1 MSLRLQQKAVL
12 FSGLAFIA
20 MAVLHIPDQIFP
32 HGFDKNAPV
41 QLVSLLIIA
50 SLYLIYIALKSER
63 FRFRRIAIY
72 GAIAL
77 VVTQVASTLSSGNL
91 LGSLIGDSGRFV
103 GSLSVF
109 ALLIVSIFHSQ
120 FKFEPFVQLLRFYIF
135 AVGAV
140 AVIGI
145 AQHFDLIE
153 LPGAEGVSS
162 TLGNTDFFAAL
173 IGTTFPL
180 IFFLALNSS
189 RRGRIALAIT
199 AVINIY
205 ALYVAGPLQ
214 GYLDL
219 AFMAVGIGIYLLRK
233 YIPRREWTLN
243 ARTFLGTFAVIIWA
257 EFIFLMPFLGDF
269 VPVLGN
275 DVQVKIRSN
284 FWLAGTRQFFDHIL
298 LGVGPDQYGNN
309 YEQYRT
315 LEDIVKYTNI
325 LSNDAH
331 SASVQTLAT
340 VGILGTAAF
349 LFLIALVIRSFLII
363 WDTSAIDRKSLFALG
378 LFVFIYLTNSFVSP
392 ITLTHKV
399 LFWAVCGFIVGQVYR
414 LPSRRSERKVSQRV
428 LPALALALLLP
439 TTALFAQAQLNYL
452 THIEKY
458 AADNSIVQDY
468 KASPLLPCF
477 MYFDAELLMANN
489 VGAKSAEELARQ
501 ELANNPR
508 CVAAQIYLTKVAV
521 NAGQLDG
528 LKELVYR
535 LFEIAPARNET
546 FSLGMYYANRAGD
559 DTLRLALEREMKALG
574 LVYIPGQLG

>member
-1 MSLRLQQKAVL
+1 MSLPLQQKAVL

-41 QLVSLLIIA
+41 QFLSLLFIA
-50 SLYLIYIALKSER
+50 SLYLIYIAIKSER
-63 FRFRRIAIY
+63 FRFHRLAIF

-77 VVTQVASTLSSGNL
+77 VLTQVASALSSGNL

-109 ALLIVSIFHSQ
+109 ALLIVSIFHGQ
-120 FKFEPFVQLLRFYIF
+120 FHFKPFLLLVRFYII
-135 AVGAV
+135 AVEAV
-140 AVIGI
+140 ALAGI
-145 AQHFDLIE
+145 AQHYDFLE
-153 LPGAEGVSS
+153 FPGAEGVSS

-173 IGTTFPL
+173 LGTTLPL

-189 RRGRIALAIT
+189 LRGRILLGLA
-199 AVINIY
+199 AVLNVF
-205 ALYVAGPLQ
+205 ALYLAGPLQ
-214 GYLDL
+214 GYLDI
-219 AFMAVGIGIYLLRK
+219 AFLMVGIAIYLLRK

-284 FWLAGTRQFFDHIL
+284 FWLAGTRQFFDHVL
-298 LGVGPDQYGNN
+298 FGVGPDQYGNN

-315 LEDIVKYTNI
+315 VEDIVKYTNI

-340 VGILGTAAF
+340 VGILGTIAF
-349 LFLIALVIRSFLII
+349 LFLIALVIRSFLIM
-363 WDTSAIDRKSLFALG
+363 WDERIIDRKSLFALG

-392 ITLTHKV
+392 ITLTHKFI
-399 LFWAVCGFIVGQVYR
+399 FWAICGFIVGQVYR
-414 LPSRRSERKVSQRV
+414 LPSRRSERKASQRA
-428 LPALALALLLP
+428 LPIFVAMLLLSM
-439 TTALFAQAQLNYL
+439 TALFGQAQLNYL
-452 THIEKY
+452 TYIERY
-458 AADNSIVQDY
+458 AADNSLVQDY

-477 MYFDAELLMANN
+477 MYFDAELLMASN
-489 VGAKSAEELARQ
+489 VGAESAADLARE

-508 CVAAQIYLTKVAV
+508 CVAAQIYLAKTAV
-521 NAGQLDG
+521 NAGELDG

-546 FSLGMYYANRAGD
+546 ISLGMYYANRAGD
-559 DTLRLALEREMKALG
+559 ATLRLALEKEMKALG

>member
-12 FSGLAFIA
+12 ISGFAYIA
-20 MAVLHIPDQIFP
+20 MALLHIPDQIFP

-41 QLVSLLIIA
+41 QLISLLFTA
-50 SLYLIYIALKSER
+50 SFYLIYIAFKSER
-63 FRFRRIAIY
+63 FRFHRLAIY

-77 VVTQVASTLSSGNL
+77 VATQIASMIVSGNL

-120 FKFEPFVQLLRFYIF
+120 FKFKPFVLLIRFYIF
-135 AVGAV
+135 AIGAV
-140 AVIGI
+140 SIIGI

-162 TLGNTDFFAAL
+162 TLGNTDFFAAML
-173 IGTTFPL
+173 GTTFPL

-189 RRGRIALAIT
+189 LRGRILLGISAG
-199 AVINIY
+199 INVF
-205 ALYVAGPLQ
+205 ALYLAGPLQ
-214 GYLDL
+214 GYLDI
-219 AFMAVGIGIYLLRK
+219 AFFIAGIAIYLLRK

-269 VPVLGN
+269 IPVLGN

-298 LGVGPDQYGNN
+298 FGVGPDQYGNN

-340 VGILGTAAF
+340 VGFLGTAAF

-363 WDTSAIDRKSLFALG
+363 WDTRAIDRKSLFALA
-378 LFVFIYLTNSFVSP
+378 LFLFIYLTNSFVSP
-392 ITLTHKV
+392 ITLTHKFI
-399 LFWAVCGFIVGQVYR
+399 FWAICGFIVGQVYR
-414 LPSRRSERKVSQRV
+414 LPSRRSERKASQRA
-428 LPALALALLLP
+428 LPLSALALLLP
-439 TTALFAQAQLNYL
+439 FTLLFAQAQLNYL

-458 AADNSIVQDY
+458 AADNSVVQEY

-477 MYFDAELLMANN
+477 MYFDGELLMVSNL
-489 VGAKSAEELARQ
+489 GLESAAELARE

-508 CVAAQIYLTKVAV
+508 CVAAQIYLTKAAV
-521 NAGQLDG
+521 NAGKVEG

-535 LFEIAPARNET
+535 LFEIAPARTET
-546 FSLGMYYANRAGD
+546 ISLGMYYANRTGD
-559 DTLRLALEREMKALG
+559 ATLRGALEREMKALG

>member
-12 FSGLAFIA
+12 ISGFAYIA
-20 MAVLHIPDQIFP
+20 MALLHIPDQIFP

-41 QLVSLLIIA
+41 QLLSLLFTA
-50 SLYLIYIALKSER
+50 SFYLIYIAFKSER
-63 FRFRRIAIY
+63 FRFHRLAIY

-77 VVTQVASTLSSGNL
+77 VATQITSMIVSGNL

-120 FKFEPFVQLLRFYIF
+120 FKFQPFVLLIRFYIF
-135 AVGAV
+135 AIGAV
-140 AVIGI
+140 SIIGI

-162 TLGNTDFFAAL
+162 TLGNTDFFAAML
-173 IGTTFPL
+173 GTTFPL

-189 RRGRIALAIT
+189 LRGRILLGISAG
-199 AVINIY
+199 INVF
-205 ALYVAGPLQ
+205 ALYLAGPLQ
-214 GYLDL
+214 GYLDI
-219 AFMAVGIGIYLLRK
+219 AFFIAGIAIYLLRK
-233 YIPRREWTLN
+233 YIPRRVWTLN

-269 VPVLGN
+269 IPVLGN

-298 LGVGPDQYGNN
+298 FGVGPDQYGNN

-340 VGILGTAAF
+340 VGLLGTAAF

-363 WDTSAIDRKSLFALG
+363 WDTRAIDRKSLFALA
-378 LFVFIYLTNSFVSP
+378 LFLFIYLTNSFVSP
-392 ITLTHKV
+392 ITLTHKFI
-399 LFWAVCGFIVGQVYR
+399 FWAICGFIIGQVYR
-414 LPSRRSERKVSQRV
+414 LPSRISARKASQRA
-428 LPALALALLLP
+428 LPLSALALLLP
-439 TTALFAQAQLNYL
+439 ITLLFAQAQLNYL

-458 AADNSIVQDY
+458 AADNSVVQEY

-477 MYFDAELLMANN
+477 MYFDGELLMVSNL
-489 VGAKSAEELARQ
+489 GLESAAELARE

-508 CVAAQIYLTKVAV
+508 CVAAQIHLTKAAV
-521 NAGQLDG
+521 NAGKVEG

-535 LFEIAPARNET
+535 LFEIAPARTET
-546 FSLGMYYANRAGD
+546 ISLGMYYANRTGD
-559 DTLRLALEREMKALG
+559 ATLRGALEREMKALG

>member
-1 MSLRLQQKAVL
+1 MSLRFEQKAVL

-41 QLVSLLIIA
+41 QLFSLLVVA
-50 SLYLIYIALKSER
+50 SLYLIYIAIKSER
-63 FRFRRIAIY
+63 FRFHRLAIY
-72 GAIAL
+72 GALAL
-77 VVTQVASTLSSGNL
+77 ILTQLTSVLSSGNL

-103 GSLSVF
+103 GSMSVF
-109 ALLIVSIFHSQ
+109 ALLAVSIFHSQ
-120 FKFEPFVQLLRFYIF
+120 FKFEPFVQLIRFYMV

-140 AVIGI
+140 AIVGI
-145 AQHFDLIE
+145 AQHFNLIE

-173 IGTTFPL
+173 LGTTFPL
-180 IFFLALNSS
+180 IFFLALNST
-189 RRGRIALAIT
+189 RRGRITLAV
-199 AVINIY
+199 AAAINIY
-205 ALYVAGPLQ
+205 ALYIAGPLQ

-219 AFMAVGIGIYLLRK
+219 AFMVVGIAIYLLRK

-243 ARTFLGTFAVIIWA
+243 ARTFIGTFAVIIWA

-298 LGVGPDQYGNN
+298 FGVGPDQYGNN

-315 LEDIVKYTNI
+315 IEDIVKYTNI

-340 VGILGTAAF
+340 VGILGTIAF
-349 LFLIALVIRSFLII
+349 LFLLALVIRAFLII
-363 WDTSAIDRKSLFALG
+363 WDSKSMDRSSLFALG
-378 LFVFIYLTNSFVSP
+378 LFIFIYLTNSFVSP
-392 ITLTHKV
+392 ITLSHKFI
-399 LFWAVCGFIVGQVYR
+399 FWAVCGFIVGQVYR
-414 LPSRRSERKVSQRV
+414 LPSRRSERKVSQKALPLVV
-428 LPALALALLLP
+428 LAIFLP
-439 TTALFAQAQLNYL
+439 VTALFAQAQINYL
-452 THIEKY
+452 THIERY
-458 AADNSIVQDY
+458 AADNSIVQQY

-477 MYFDAELLMANN
+477 MYFDAELLMASNA
-489 VGAKSAEELARQ
+489 GIESAAELAEE

-508 CVAAQIYLTKVAV
+508 CVSAQIHLTKAAV
-521 NAGQLDG
+521 NGGELEG

-535 LFEIAPARNET
+535 LFEIAPARNDT
-546 FSLGMYYANRAGD
+546 ISLGMYYANRAGD
-559 DTLRLALEREMKALG
+559 ATLRKALEDEMKALG

>member
-1 MSLRLQQKAVL
+1 MSLRFEQKAVL

-41 QLVSLLIIA
+41 QLFSLLVVA
-50 SLYLIYIALKSER
+50 SLYLIYIAIKSER
-63 FRFRRIAIY
+63 FRFHRLAIY
-72 GAIAL
+72 GALAL
-77 VVTQVASTLSSGNL
+77 ILTQLTSVLSSGNL

-103 GSLSVF
+103 GSMSVF
-109 ALLIVSIFHSQ
+109 ALLAVSIFHSQ
-120 FKFEPFVQLLRFYIF
+120 FKFEPFVQLIRFYMV

-140 AVIGI
+140 AIIGI
-145 AQHFDLIE
+145 AQHFNLIE

-173 IGTTFPL
+173 LGTTFPL
-180 IFFLALNSS
+180 IFFLALNST
-189 RRGRIALAIT
+189 RRGRITLAV
-199 AVINIY
+199 AAAINIY
-205 ALYVAGPLQ
+205 ALYIAGPLQ

-219 AFMAVGIGIYLLRK
+219 AFMVVGIAIYLLRK

-243 ARTFLGTFAVIIWA
+243 ARTFIGTFAVIIWA

-298 LGVGPDQYGNN
+298 FGVGPDQYGNN

-315 LEDIVKYTNI
+315 IEDIVKYTNI

-340 VGILGTAAF
+340 VGILGTIAF
-349 LFLIALVIRSFLII
+349 LFLLALVIRAFLII
-363 WDTSAIDRKSLFALG
+363 WDSKSMDRSSLFALG
-378 LFVFIYLTNSFVSP
+378 LFIFIYLTNSFVSP
-392 ITLTHKV
+392 ITLSHKFI
-399 LFWAVCGFIVGQVYR
+399 FWAVCGFIVGQVYR
-414 LPSRRSERKVSQRV
+414 LPSRRSERKVSQKALPLVV
-428 LPALALALLLP
+428 LAIFLP
-439 TTALFAQAQLNYL
+439 VTALFAQAQINYL
-452 THIEKY
+452 THIERY
-458 AADNSIVQDY
+458 AADNSIVQQY

-477 MYFDAELLMANN
+477 MYFDAELLMASNA
-489 VGAKSAEELARQ
+489 GIESAAELAEE

-508 CVAAQIYLTKVAV
+508 CVSAQIHLTKAAV
-521 NAGQLDG
+521 NGGELEG

-535 LFEIAPARNET
+535 LFEIAPARNDT
-546 FSLGMYYANRAGD
+546 ISLGMYYANRAGD
-559 DTLRLALEREMKALG
+559 ATLRKALEDEMKALG

>member
-1 MSLRLQQKAVL
+1 MSLRFEQKAVL

-41 QLVSLLIIA
+41 QLFSLLVVA
-50 SLYLIYIALKSER
+50 SLYLIYIAIKSER
-63 FRFRRIAIY
+63 FRFHRLAIY
-72 GAIAL
+72 GALAL
-77 VVTQVASTLSSGNL
+77 VLTQLTSVLSSGNL

-103 GSLSVF
+103 GSMSVF
-109 ALLIVSIFHSQ
+109 ALLAVSIFHSQ
-120 FKFEPFVQLLRFYIF
+120 FKFEPFVQLIRFYMV

-140 AVIGI
+140 AIVGI
-145 AQHFDLIE
+145 AQHFNLIE

-173 IGTTFPL
+173 LGTTFPL
-180 IFFLALNSS
+180 IFFLALNST
-189 RRGRIALAIT
+189 RRGRITLAV
-199 AVINIY
+199 AAAINIY
-205 ALYVAGPLQ
+205 ALYIAGPLQ

-219 AFMAVGIGIYLLRK
+219 AFMVVGIAIYLLRK

-243 ARTFLGTFAVIIWA
+243 ARTFIGTFAVIIWA

-298 LGVGPDQYGNN
+298 FGVGPDQYGNN

-315 LEDIVKYTNI
+315 IEDIVKYTNI

-340 VGILGTAAF
+340 VGILGTIAF
-349 LFLIALVIRSFLII
+349 LFLLALVIRAFLII
-363 WDTSAIDRKSLFALG
+363 WDSKSMDRSSLFALG
-378 LFVFIYLTNSFVSP
+378 LFIFIYLTNSFVSP
-392 ITLTHKV
+392 ITLSHKFI
-399 LFWAVCGFIVGQVYR
+399 FWAVCGFIVGQVYR
-414 LPSRRSERKVSQRV
+414 LPSRRSERKVSQKALPLVV
-428 LPALALALLLP
+428 LAIFLP
-439 TTALFAQAQLNYL
+439 VTALFAQAQINYL
-452 THIEKY
+452 THIERY
-458 AADNSIVQDY
+458 AADNSIVQQY

-477 MYFDAELLMANN
+477 MYFDAELLMASNA
-489 VGAKSAEELARQ
+489 GIESAAELAEE

-508 CVAAQIYLTKVAV
+508 CVSAQIHLTKAAV
-521 NAGQLDG
+521 NGGELEG

-535 LFEIAPARNET
+535 LFEIAPARNDT
-546 FSLGMYYANRAGD
+546 ISLGMYYANRAGD
-559 DTLRLALEREMKALG
+559 ATLRKALEDEMKALG

>member
-1 MSLRLQQKAVL
+1 MSLRFEQKAVL

-41 QLVSLLIIA
+41 QLFSLLVVA
-50 SLYLIYIALKSER
+50 SLYLIYIAIKSER
-63 FRFRRIAIY
+63 FRFHRLAIY
-72 GAIAL
+72 GALAL
-77 VVTQVASTLSSGNL
+77 VLTQLTSVLSSGNL

-103 GSLSVF
+103 GSMSVF
-109 ALLIVSIFHSQ
+109 ALLAVSIFHSQ
-120 FKFEPFVQLLRFYIF
+120 FKFEPFVQLIRFYMV

-140 AVIGI
+140 AIIGI
-145 AQHFDLIE
+145 AQHFNLIE

-173 IGTTFPL
+173 LGTTFPL
-180 IFFLALNSS
+180 IFFLALNST
-189 RRGRIALAIT
+189 RRGRITLAV
-199 AVINIY
+199 AAAINIY

-219 AFMAVGIGIYLLRK
+219 AFMVVGIAIYLLRK

-243 ARTFLGTFAVIIWA
+243 ARTFIGTFAVIIWA

-298 LGVGPDQYGNN
+298 FGVGPDQYGNN

-315 LEDIVKYTNI
+315 IEDIVKYTNI

-340 VGILGTAAF
+340 VGILGTIAF
-349 LFLIALVIRSFLII
+349 LFLLALVIRAFLII
-363 WDTSAIDRKSLFALG
+363 WDSKSMDRSSLFALG
-378 LFVFIYLTNSFVSP
+378 LFIFIYLTNSFVSP
-392 ITLTHKV
+392 ITLSHKFI
-399 LFWAVCGFIVGQVYR
+399 FWAVCGFIVGQVYR
-414 LPSRRSERKVSQRV
+414 LPSRRSERKVSQKALPLVV
-428 LPALALALLLP
+428 LAIFLP
-439 TTALFAQAQLNYL
+439 VTALFAQAQINYL
-452 THIEKY
+452 THIERY
-458 AADNSIVQDY
+458 AADNSIVQQY

-477 MYFDAELLMANN
+477 MYFDAELLMASNA
-489 VGAKSAEELARQ
+489 GIESAAELAEE

-508 CVAAQIYLTKVAV
+508 CVSAQIHLTKAAV
-521 NAGQLDG
+521 NGGELEG

-535 LFEIAPARNET
+535 LFEIAPARNDT
-546 FSLGMYYANRAGD
+546 ISLGMYYANRAGD
-559 DTLRLALEREMKALG
+559 ATLRKALEDEMKALG

>member
-1 MSLRLQQKAVL
+1 MSLRFEQKAVL

-41 QLVSLLIIA
+41 QLFSLLVVA
-50 SLYLIYIALKSER
+50 SLYLIYIAIKSER
-63 FRFRRIAIY
+63 FRFHRLAIY
-72 GAIAL
+72 GALAL
-77 VVTQVASTLSSGNL
+77 VLTQLTSVLSSGNL

-103 GSLSVF
+103 GSMSVF
-109 ALLIVSIFHSQ
+109 ALLAVSIFHSQ
-120 FKFEPFVQLLRFYIF
+120 FKFEPFVQLIRFYMV

-140 AVIGI
+140 AIIGI
-145 AQHFDLIE
+145 AQHFNLIE

-173 IGTTFPL
+173 LGTTFPL
-180 IFFLALNSS
+180 IFFLALNST
-189 RRGRIALAIT
+189 RRGRITLAV
-199 AVINIY
+199 AAAINIY
-205 ALYVAGPLQ
+205 ALYIAGPLQ

-219 AFMAVGIGIYLLRK
+219 AFMVVGIAIYLLRK

-243 ARTFLGTFAVIIWA
+243 ARTFIGTFAVIIWA

-298 LGVGPDQYGNN
+298 FGVGPDQYGNN

-315 LEDIVKYTNI
+315 IEDIVKYTNI

-340 VGILGTAAF
+340 VGILGTIAF
-349 LFLIALVIRSFLII
+349 LFLLALVIRAFLII
-363 WDTSAIDRKSLFALG
+363 WDSKSMDRSSLFALG
-378 LFVFIYLTNSFVSP
+378 LFIFIYLTNSFVSP
-392 ITLTHKV
+392 ITLSHKFI
-399 LFWAVCGFIVGQVYR
+399 FWAVCGFIVGQVYR
-414 LPSRRSERKVSQRV
+414 LPSRRSERKVSQKALPLVV
-428 LPALALALLLP
+428 LAIFLP
-439 TTALFAQAQLNYL
+439 VTALFAQAQINYL
-452 THIEKY
+452 THIERY
-458 AADNSIVQDY
+458 AADNSIVQQY

-477 MYFDAELLMANN
+477 MYFDAELLMASNA
-489 VGAKSAEELARQ
+489 GIESAAELAEE

-508 CVAAQIYLTKVAV
+508 CVSAQIHLTKAAV
-521 NAGQLDG
+521 NGGELEG

-535 LFEIAPARNET
+535 LFEIAPARNDT
-546 FSLGMYYANRAGD
+546 ISLGMYYANRAGD
-559 DTLRLALEREMKALG
+559 ATLRKALEDEMKALG

>member
-12 FSGLAFIA
+12 TSGFAYIA
-20 MAVLHIPDQIFP
+20 MALLHIPDQIFP

-41 QLVSLLIIA
+41 QLLSLLFTA
-50 SLYLIYIALKSER
+50 SFYLIYIAFKSER
-63 FRFRRIAIY
+63 FRFHRLAIY

-77 VVTQVASTLSSGNL
+77 VATQITSMIVSGNL

-120 FKFEPFVQLLRFYIF
+120 FKFHPFVLLICFYIF
-135 AVGAV
+135 AIGAV
-140 AVIGI
+140 SIIGI
-145 AQHFDLIE
+145 AQHFDLFE

-162 TLGNTDFFAAL
+162 TLGNTDFFAAML
-173 IGTTFPL
+173 GTTFPL

-189 RRGRIALAIT
+189 LRGRILLGISAG
-199 AVINIY
+199 INVF
-205 ALYVAGPLQ
+205 ALYLAGPLQ
-214 GYLDL
+214 GYLDI
-219 AFMAVGIGIYLLRK
+219 AFFIAGIAIYLLRK
-233 YIPRREWTLN
+233 YIPRRVWTLN

-269 VPVLGN
+269 IPVLGN

-298 LGVGPDQYGNN
+298 FGVGPDQYGNN

-340 VGILGTAAF
+340 VGLLGTAAF

-363 WDTSAIDRKSLFALG
+363 WDTRAIDRKSLFALA
-378 LFVFIYLTNSFVSP
+378 LFLFIYLTNSFVSP
-392 ITLTHKV
+392 ITLTHKFI
-399 LFWAVCGFIVGQVYR
+399 FWAICGFIVGQVYR
-414 LPSRRSERKVSQRV
+414 LPSRRSERKASQRA
-428 LPALALALLLP
+428 LPLSALALLLP
-439 TTALFAQAQLNYL
+439 ITLLFAQAQLNYL

-458 AADNSIVQDY
+458 ASDNSVVQEY

-477 MYFDAELLMANN
+477 MYFDGELLMVSNL
-489 VGAKSAEELARQ
+489 GLESAAELARE

-508 CVAAQIYLTKVAV
+508 CVAAQIHLTKAAV
-521 NAGQLDG
+521 NAGKVEG

-535 LFEIAPARNET
+535 LFEIAPARTET
-546 FSLGMYYANRAGD
+546 ISLGMYYANRTGD
-559 DTLRLALEREMKALG
+559 ATLRGALEREMKALG

>member
-1 MSLRLQQKAVL
+1 MSLRIQQKAAL
-12 FSGLAFIA
+12 FSGIAFIA

-41 QLVSLLIIA
+41 QLISLLVIA
-50 SLYLIYIALKSER
+50 SLYLINIAIKSER
-63 FRFRRIAIY
+63 FRFHRLVIY
-72 GAIAL
+72 GTIAL
-77 VVTQVASTLSSGNL
+77 VATQLISLFSSGNL

-109 ALLIVSIFHSQ
+109 ALLVVSIFHSQ
-120 FKFEPFVQLLRFYIF
+120 FKFEPFVQLIRFYIF
-135 AVGAV
+135 AIAAV
-140 AVIGI
+140 AIIGI
-145 AQHFDLIE
+145 AQHFELIE

-162 TLGNTDFFAAL
+162 TLGNTDFFAAM

-219 AFMAVGIGIYLLRK
+219 AFMVVGIGIYLLRK

-284 FWLAGTRQFFDHIL
+284 FWLAGTRQFFDHIFF
-298 LGVGPDQYGNN
+298 GVGPDQYGNN

-315 LEDIVKYTNI
+315 IEDIVKYSNI

-340 VGILGTAAF
+340 VGLLGTAAF

-363 WDTSAIDRKSLFALG
+363 WDTQAIDRKSLFALG

-392 ITLTHKV
+392 ITLTHKFI
-399 LFWAVCGFIVGQVYR
+399 FWAVCGFIVGQVYR
-414 LPSRRSERKVSQRV
+414 LPSRISERKHSQKAW
-428 LPALALALLLP
+428 PALALALFLP
-439 TTALFAQAQLNYL
+439 LTVLFAQAQLNYL

-458 AADNSIVQDY
+458 AADNAVVQNY
-468 KASPLLPCF
+468 KTSALLPCF

-489 VGAKSAEELARQ
+489 VGVERAAELARE

-508 CVAAQIYLTKVAV
+508 CVAAQIHLTKAAV
-521 NAGQLDG
+521 NAGELDG

-546 FSLGMYYANRAGD
+546 ISLGMYYANRTGD
-559 DTLRLALEREMKALG
+559 ATLRLALEKEMKALG